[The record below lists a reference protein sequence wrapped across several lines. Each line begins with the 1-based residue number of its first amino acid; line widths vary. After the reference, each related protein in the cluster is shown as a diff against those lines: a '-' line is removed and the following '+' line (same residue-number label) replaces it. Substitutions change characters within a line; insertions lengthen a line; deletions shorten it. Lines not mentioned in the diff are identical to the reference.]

1 MDSNEQLATPG
12 TIAGENRMS
21 GNLDSDD
28 LVKSH
33 DISSNYDK
41 SQLVDVSES
50 EANGVE
56 VIDPEFTSEGDGPIN
71 EETQKN
77 YRIWKKN
84 APFLYD
90 YLTTTSLLWP
100 SLTIQ
105 FFPDLVSEEDID
117 YQRLVHGT
125 FTLGQSIDTISILQL
140 PRFKDLNKNIKI
152 NKLDYN
158 ADKQELE
165 LATSSN
171 HKLKVLQKINH
182 LGDVNKVRYMPQKP
196 NVLASGNNLGD
207 LVIYERTKH
216 SNFRNT
222 IIDDTSINKPQ
233 LVLKGHS
240 HDSDIFA
247 IDWNKQK
254 EGCILSGNMAGD
266 INLFDIRDL
275 YISKQSIVSQV
286 QYFDNGGVG
295 INDIEWFLDHDSL
308 FSTVDDG
315 GVLKIF
321 DTRQG
326 TVVSEQTISNS
337 LNSVSINP
345 GNSTCL
351 AVGDSQGVIEIL
363 DFRSLNSP
371 VYSIRN
377 QHTDSITQLKWNPKL
392 HNILG
397 SSSTDKLVRIFDI
410 SKSEVDSGLV
420 FVHAGHMLGVNDFDW
435 SYHDEWVVAS
445 VADDNSLHVWK
456 PAYNMIKRSE
466 D

>member
-1 MDSNEQLATPG
+1 MA
-12 TIAGENRMS
+12 
-21 GNLDSDD
+21 D
-28 LVKSH
+28 LGAV
-33 DISSNYDK
+33 DIVEESS
-41 SQLVDVSES
+41 
-50 EANGVE
+50 A
-56 VIDPEFTSEGDGPIN
+56 IN
-71 EETQKN
+71 EESEQK

-105 FFPDLVSEEDID
+105 FFPDLVIEQETE

-125 FTLGQSIDTISILQL
+125 FTLGQSIDSISILQL
-140 PRFKDLNKNIKI
+140 PQFRDLNKNIQI

-158 ADKQELE
+158 PDKGEFE
-165 LATSSN
+165 LAVPS
-171 HKLKVLQKINH
+171 HKLKMLQKINH

-233 LVLKGHS
+233 LVLKGNS
-240 HDSDIFA
+240 QNSDIFA

-254 EGCILSGNMAGD
+254 EGTILSANMAGD

-275 YISKQSIVSQV
+275 YIAKQLTVSQM
-286 QYFDNGGVG
+286 QYFDNSGVG
-295 INDIEWFLDHDSL
+295 INDIEWFPDHDSL
-308 FSTVDDG
+308 FATADDG
-315 GVLKIF
+315 GSLKIF
-321 DTRQG
+321 DTRLAS
-326 TVVSEQTISNS
+326 VVKQHPISSS
-337 LNSVSINP
+337 LNSVSINN
-345 GNSTCL
+345 GNSACL
-351 AVGDSQGVIEIL
+351 AVGDSQGAIEVVDIRAL
-363 DFRSLNSP
+363 HSP
-371 VYSIRN
+371 VYSIHN
-377 QHTDSITQLKWNPKL
+377 QHTDSITQLKWNPHL

-410 SKSEVDSGLV
+410 SKSEVDNGLV

-435 SYHDEWVVAS
+435 SFHDKWLVAS

-456 PAYNMIKRSE
+456 PAHNVIK
-466 D
+466 DY